1 MNENRKT
8 IKLKNKTENTDA
20 NKANENNNNAGK
32 IFEKKSFKLKFNKYL
47 LIELLKKTRLRKLSE
62 KKNKAKNSNSS
73 RFNNFNNTQKQ
84 LNTQDQLINKIY
96 KNFQDYPEMKK
107 FHNITLETLSD
118 LIKSNDSMDKSSQ
131 YPKFRYP
138 NMNLKIKPNDNNGA
152 NSSKK
157 KFQNIFNMKKSNF
170 SFYKNAEKNIIKNR
184 YQKYTTNTPNIKKMN
199 LNLNDLNLNKENMLP
214 LLSTN
219 SNESKQINKKY
230 PLSQKKVK
238 KIAEN
243 NELTPK
249 KKFMSKISKENQT
262 NKWLES
268 IRDSI
273 KKYDILHRSSRIDRL
288 IFVIENPEGC
298 FEENLMEERPGDKY
312 IMLKNQMIRR
322 KDKFENIIRE
332 IKLNQKKSE
341 YLMKKYIFDLLSRK
355 KSVYKG

>member
-1 MNENRKT
+1 MNESRKT
-8 IKLKNKTENTDA
+8 IKLKSK
-20 NKANENNNNAGK
+20 NENKNK
-32 IFEKKSFKLKFNKYL
+32 IFDNNTNGEKKFDKKFKLKFNKYL

-73 RFNNFNNTQKQ
+73 RFNNFNNTEKQ
-84 LNTQDQLINKIY
+84 FDTQDKKINKIY
-96 KNFQDYPEMKK
+96 QNFQDYPEMKK

-118 LIKSNDSMDKSSQ
+118 LIKSNDETDRSSQ
-131 YPKFRYP
+131 YPKLRYT
-138 NMNLKIKPNDNNGA
+138 NINLKINPDINKS
-152 NSSKK
+152 NSYMK
-157 KFQNIFNMKKSNF
+157 KFQNITNMKRSNF
-170 SFYKNAEKNIIKNR
+170 NFYKNVEKNMIKN
-184 YQKYTTNTPNIKKMN
+184 KYLKYSTNTANIKNIN
-199 LNLNDLNLNKENMLP
+199 LDLIDLNLNNENMLP
-214 LLSTN
+214 ILSTK
-219 SNESKQINKKY
+219 SNESNPINTKY
-230 PLSQKKVK
+230 SFSQKKQK
-238 KIAEN
+238 RNIMEN
-243 NELTPK
+243 KETTPK

-262 NKWLES
+262 NKWLQS